1 MDEKQ
6 TEERQESTQSA
17 DAGAGTGQ
25 RREFEDKLDGLADKF
40 SKTMSDGVRKLEATF
55 DKGKDNLRDD
65 MESQEKKKLSGS
77 PRMGA
82 ILLGLGLVWL
92 LYALG
97 VLSQPIF
104 PILLIIL
111 GVYFLVRNR

>member
-6 TEERQESTQSA
+6 TEEQQESTQSA
-17 DAGAGTGQ
+17 GTGD

-40 SKTMSDGVRKLEATF
+40 SKTMSDGVKKLEDAF
-55 DKGKDNLRDD
+55 DKGKGNLRAD
-65 MESQEKKKLSGS
+65 MESEENKKISGS

-92 LYALG
+92 LYAMG

-111 GVYFLVRNR
+111 GVYFLVRAR